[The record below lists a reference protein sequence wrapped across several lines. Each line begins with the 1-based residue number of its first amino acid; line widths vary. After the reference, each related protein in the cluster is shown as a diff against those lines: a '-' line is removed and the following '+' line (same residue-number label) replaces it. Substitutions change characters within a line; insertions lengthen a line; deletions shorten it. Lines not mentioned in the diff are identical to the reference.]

1 MAWRDH
7 IDAAFGSA
15 TAGDQLA
22 DAKQDMPIPDRIA
35 LARELLAG
43 TGLVVAKDVGELPA
57 ASVQGSVAV
66 VETWNA
72 CRAAMLEGGE

>member
-7 IDAAFGSA
+7 IDAAFGGA
-15 TAGDQLA
+15 TAGDRLA

-43 TGLVVAKDVGELPA
+43 TGLVVAWDVG
-57 ASVQGSVAV
+57 AV
-66 VETWNA
+66 RVLGDGGVGWNA
-72 CRAAMLEGGE
+72 CRRAMLEGRE

>member
-1 MAWRDH
+1 VTMAWRDH

-43 TGLVVAKDVGELPA
+43 TGLVVG
-57 ASVQGSVAV
+57 
-66 VETWNA
+66 VETAREITPEIRERARALTVAMTWNK
-72 CRAAMLEGGE
+72 GG